1 MPGMRR
7 REFVSLFGGAAVAWP
22 LAASAQQPTMP
33 VIGFL
38 SSISAA
44 DRPHHTEAFRQ
55 GLNETGYAEA
65 RNVTI
70 EYRYADNRMDQL
82 RPLAADLIARKV
94 AVIAAV
100 AGNNTALVA
109 KTLTSTIPILFTSGV
124 DPVKAGLVVSLNRP
138 EANVTGVSWFSAEL
152 GQKHI
157 EVLHELDPKA
167 ELIALLLNPNNP
179 EGAFYE
185 QSAQNGAR
193 ALGRRLLVLKAGT
206 APEIDAAFAMLA
218 GQRANA
224 VIIAADPFNTGRA
237 RQLAVLAA
245 RHAIPM
251 VAAVREITAAGG
263 LISYGNSVTDAYR
276 RVGVYAGRILKGAK
290 PADMPVDRAT
300 KFELVINLVPPRR
313 STSTFR
319 RRCLPAPTR

>member
-1 MPGMRR
+1 M
-7 REFVSLFGGAAVAWP
+7 
-22 LAASAQQPTMP
+22 
-33 VIGFL
+33 
-38 SSISAA
+38 
-44 DRPHHTEAFRQ
+44 
-55 GLNETGYAEA
+55 
-65 RNVTI
+65 
-70 EYRYADNRMDQL
+70 
-82 RPLAADLIARKV
+82 
-94 AVIAAV
+94 
-100 AGNNTALVA
+100 VA
-109 KTLTSTIPILFTSGV
+109 KTLTSTIPILFTSGL
-124 DPVKAGLVVSLNRP
+124 DPVKAGLVASLNRP

-157 EVLHELDPKA
+157 EVLHDLVPKA

-300 KFELVINLVPPRR
+300 KFELVINLGTAKALDIEIPSSLLARADEVIE
-313 STSTFR
+313 
-319 RRCLPAPTR
+319 